1 MNLNKEISKKSL
13 VLVTDAFGGRGGIAS
28 YNRNLVKAL
37 CEYPTM
43 IKVVVLPR
51 KIFYEKEKIP
61 DNLDYRIHSA
71 KHNLNYAL
79 ACLKA
84 MFEFQRFDLIIC
96 AHINLLPIAW
106 LIGFFHRCPVIPVIY
121 GFDSWTPTS
130 RKFVNFLCHRL
141 KHFISIRHLT
151 AKLFIK
157 WARISIDKYYYLP
170 NCIDESKFGI
180 RNRRNDLIEK
190 FNLKEKT
197 IIMTTARLDSGVDLY
212 KGVDEIIEIL
222 PQLKNKVSN
231 IVYMI
236 IGDGEDKSRLEAK
249 AKKMGVAEI
258 TVFTG
263 YIPESEKAD
272 YYALADVF
280 AMPGSNPEFD
290 RYPYRFAFLEAL
302 ACGIPVVGSSL
313 EDPWEI
319 NDPDSKLILQVDPKN
334 KVEILDGILTALTV
348 PKGVIQP
355 GLKKFYF
362 NNFEKKF
369 HKILNDIFSIS

>member
-1 MNLNKEISKKSL
+1 M
-13 VLVTDAFGGRGGIAS
+13 TDAFGGRGGIAS
-28 YNRNLVKAL
+28 YNRNLIKAL

-43 IKVVVLPR
+43 SRVVVLPR
-51 KIFYEKEKIP
+51 KIFYEIEKIP
-61 DNLDYRIHSA
+61 NNIDFLHYSA

-79 ACLKA
+79 ACLKTI
-84 MFEFQRFDLIIC
+84 FEFQRFDLIIC

-106 LIGFFHRCPVIPVIY
+106 LIGFFHRCPVIPIIY

-151 AKLFIK
+151 ARLFIK
-157 WARISIDKYYYLP
+157 WARISNDNYYYLP

-180 RNRRNDLIEK
+180 KNRRNDLIERYD
-190 FNLKEKT
+190 LKEKI

-222 PQLKNKVSN
+222 PQLRNKVSN

-236 IGDGEDKSRLEAK
+236 IGDGEDKPRLEAK
-249 AKKMGVAEI
+249 AKDMEVSEI
-258 TVFTG
+258 TIFAG
-263 YIPESEKAD
+263 YIPESEKSD

-302 ACGIPVVGSSL
+302 ACGIPVVGSRL

-319 NDPDSKLILQVDPKN
+319 NDPDSKLIYQVNPES
-334 KVEILDGILTALTV
+334 KVEILDGILMALAG
-348 PKGVIQP
+348 PKRVIQP
-355 GLKKFYF
+355 GLEKFYF
-362 NNFEKKF
+362 NNFKKNL
-369 HKILNDIFSIS
+369 HKILNEIFFSSKNKFKIHLKN